1 MPALKNLFEELR
13 PELMAGGQRVPVMVQ
28 AGKNIADTEKVKA
41 KCPKAGHVEEQEGV
55 QVAQWTIDET
65 GEGRATS
72 HRSCRQ

>member
-1 MPALKNLFEELR
+1 MVK
-13 PELMAGGQRVPVMVQ
+13 PE
-28 AGKNIADTEKVKA
+28 KNIADTEKVKG

-65 GEGRATS
+65 GEGKATS